1 MLQYPDINPVAFY
14 IVNWP
19 VYWYGLMYLVGF
31 LGAWIVLSL
40 RLRVSDRG
48 ITQAQLS
55 DIIFYSALGV
65 ILGGRIGYM
74 VFYDT
79 QVLITQPWML
89 FETWKGGMSF
99 HGGLLGVLV
108 AVYFCARSMKLRWLQ
123 ITDLIAP
130 AVPIGLAA
138 GRIGNFINGELW
150 GRVTDVPWGMVF
162 PMAGDLPRHPS
173 QLYEFALEGVLL
185 FIILWLFSRRV
196 RPLGAVSGVFAL
208 GYGVFRFGVEF
219 VRQPDAPIGYIAF
232 GWMTEGQLLCVPLI
246 ALGIGLLW
254 FAYRRKGASA

>member
-1 MLQYPDINPVAFY
+1 MVQYPAINPVAFH
-14 IVNWP
+14 IGSWP

-40 RLRVSDRG
+40 RLRYSDRG
-48 ITQAQLS
+48 VTQAQLS

-79 QVLITQPWML
+79 RVLFTQPWML

-108 AVYFCARSMKLRWLQ
+108 AVYFCARAMKLRWLQ

-232 GWMTEGQLLCVPLI
+232 GWMTEGQLLCLPLI
-246 ALGIGLLW
+246 MLGIGLLLW
-254 FAYRRKGASA
+254 AYRRKGASA